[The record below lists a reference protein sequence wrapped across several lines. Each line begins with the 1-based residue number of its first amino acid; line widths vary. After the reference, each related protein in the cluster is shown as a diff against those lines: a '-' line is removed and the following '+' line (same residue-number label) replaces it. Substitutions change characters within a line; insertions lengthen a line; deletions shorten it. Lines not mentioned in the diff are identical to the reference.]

1 MGPDLLWPH
10 LACPEGFHKNDRIW
24 VAAGLRDALD
34 WTSKVLRRTF
44 LTMLPAAFAAGCAG
58 HKPEELLG
66 SAVVTAS
73 VGDISGNHG
82 IFVATTRKRSN
93 DPNKVFDGERS
104 ANLSF
109 ARVNVT
115 VPKAHEVGKIE
126 RKRRGFSNDPSK
138 YFMASEVTGYDDETK
153 FLLAVNADTAAR
165 GGRVMVFVHGYNT
178 GFDDAVYR
186 LTQIVHDSGYPGTP
200 LLFSWASGA
209 STTSYVYDK
218 ESAAAARDQLEETL
232 RLLTRGSARRIDI
245 VAHSMGTWVTME
257 ALRQLAIKDN
267 PTLGGKLGDV
277 VLASPDIDVDVFKSQ
292 MQRYGKPAK
301 PFIVLLSDDDRAL
314 RLSGLIAGSQPR
326 VGDYKNAARDLTA
339 YGVTVVDLSGAKA
352 GDSFNHTKF
361 ADNPELVKLLGTRLR
376 EDDGYASDR
385 EVSDRIDAINRQIKA
400 GLI

>member
-1 MGPDLLWPH
+1 LRCRESHHENNGLQPRRVP
-10 LACPEGFHKNDRIW
+10 
-24 VAAGLRDALD
+24 AAALD
-34 WTSKVLRRTF
+34 WTSNVLRRTF
-44 LTMLPAAFAAGCAG
+44 LTLLPAAFAAGCAA

-66 SAVVTAS
+66 SALVTAS
-73 VGDISGNHG
+73 VGDIAGNHA
-82 IFVATTRKRSN
+82 IFIATTRKRSK
-93 DPNKVFDGERS
+93 DLNKVFDGERS
-104 ANLSF
+104 AALSF

-115 VPKAHEVGKIE
+115 VPKSHQTGKIE
-126 RKRRGFSNDPSK
+126 RRSRGKSDDPSK
-138 YFMASEVTGYDDETK
+138 YFMASEVVGYDGETK
-153 FLLAVNADTAAR
+153 FLFALNTDTAAR

-209 STTSYVYDK
+209 STTGYVYDK

-232 RLLTRGSARRIDI
+232 RLLARGSARRIDI

-257 ALRQLAIKDN
+257 ALRQLAIKGN
-267 PTLGGKLGDV
+267 RNLGGKLGDV

-292 MQRYGKPAK
+292 MQRYGKPDK

-314 RLSGLIAGSQPR
+314 RLSSMIAGSQPR
-326 VGDYKNAARDLTA
+326 VGDYKNAAQDLTG

-361 ADNPELVKLLGTRLR
+361 ADNPELVTLLGKRLR

-385 EVSDRIDAINRQIKA
+385 DVTDRINQVNQEMKA
-400 GLI
+400 GLL